1 MSYLIYIA
9 ILVIDVVVILDI
21 FKQSWDTGKKIIW
34 SVVVIIFP
42 VLGPILYWFIGRK

>member
-34 SVVVIIFP
+34 TVVVIIFP
-42 VLGPILYWFIGRK
+42 VLGPILYWFVGRK